1 MEAKLKH
8 LRRWAIQILD
18 ALKYLEGT
26 GIAPSTLSLKNIL
39 MDEEDNIKLY
49 NYGLGHMTNYGQ
61 NVDFPLRYPNYTP
74 PEHILST
81 EQCEPDMKATLWT
94 LGVIFCEVLYATSFW
109 KTTDLGVIFDS
120 ISDIRQWSLDNPN
133 ADFWSPLEI
142 AHININ
148 AIVLDF
154 LRGATSKIEK
164 NQVTEDETITM
175 LKLITGLLS
184 ANPSARPSLDE
195 AISILQPSTS
205 INAQSWKIGPFIR
218 SSTLEIDD
226 NDVANH
232 TSPKENS
239 NSLADISLS
248 EVYHLWKLAGGDVEM
263 EMKKLNL
270 LMATPAIELLPQL
283 CRVQDSKEIG
293 ASHLDS
299 GYLYSDATSVLC
311 LDELRLRLDDK
322 NRTDRDMFEWDTN
335 YFTVVD
341 ENDVSFLPQSSIL
354 ARETGSMDDNDDD
367 FVFVE
372 SSDFSQDAQSKATPP
387 VASNQSITSTSSG
400 QQPAST
406 TSTPSIRSNFS
417 FNSSTQVPRLP
428 LLQREKIP
436 HYQYHRIKLFSELL
450 AQYPASRKEIIHH
463 AQVDIPPALRGKV
476 WAAILGVESD
486 YEDVYKRLDKV
497 TDFGTDR
504 QIEVDVPRC
513 HQYNP
518 MLASS
523 TGHTKLRRLLKAWV
537 ADNKKL
543 VYWQGL
549 DSVCA
554 PFLVL
559 NFNEEALAYAC
570 VQKFIPKFLE
580 NFFLMDNAPVLQE
593 YLAIFRHILSFHDP
607 ELSTHLDLIGFMPDL
622 YAIPWFLTMFT
633 YVFPLDK
640 IYHLWDKLL
649 VGSSSIPLFTG
660 VAILRQIR
668 GVLLTSEFNDCITLF
683 SESFPEVD
691 IEKCLQSA
699 LSMFKVTPE
708 SVLRRVYNPDREQE
722 QEEAIMDMPSVEI
735 RKAELSPRITLQ
747 DYLKTISYGLGL
759 DIRSNAHFKAG
770 HMPLSMN
777 VQPQQLSTFAPIL
790 KKLNKKFH
798 TIITDQQ
805 LEGAEIA
812 AQLVKNGFSRVS
824 LLHGGVA
831 AIETSKQVDLCHCRP
846 QKQTTA
852 GFKSKGFDPPFVI
865 LRCKNAALTKQ
876 N

>member
-1 MEAKLKH
+1 MITSDRLFIVQESFETTMDSRRHGIVNMGMEDRLKQ

-18 ALKYLEGT
+18 ALKYLERAS
-26 GIAPSTLSLKNIL
+26 IAPLTLSLKNIL
-39 MDEEDNIKLY
+39 LDEKDNIKLY
-49 NYGLGHMTNYGQ
+49 NFGLGHMTNYGQ
-61 NVDFPLRYPNYTP
+61 NIDFPLRYPNYTP
-74 PEHILST
+74 PEHILPI
-81 EQCEPDMKATLWT
+81 EHREPDIQATLWM
-94 LGVIFCEVLYATSFW
+94 LGLMFCEILHATSFW
-109 KTTDLGVIFDS
+109 KSTDLGIIFDS
-120 ISDIRQWSLDNPN
+120 ISDIRQWSLDNPDAN
-133 ADFWSPLEI
+133 FWSHPEVTHL
-142 AHININ
+142 NID
-148 AIVLDF
+148 ADVLDF
-154 LRGATSKIEK
+154 LHGTTAKIENK
-164 NQVTEDETITM
+164 QEIDDETITM
-175 LKLITGLLS
+175 LRLISGLLS
-184 ANPSARPSLDE
+184 ANPAVRPSLDE
-195 AISILQPSTS
+195 AISILQPSS
-205 INAQSWKIGPFIR
+205 SMNALNWQIGPIIR
-218 SSTLEIDD
+218 SAALELDENDTVNQTSPKDKSSTL
-226 NDVANH
+226 
-232 TSPKENS
+232 
-239 NSLADISLS
+239 ADIPLS

-270 LMATPAIELLPQL
+270 LMATPAIELLPQI
-283 CRVQDSKEIG
+283 CRVKDSKEIG
-293 ASHLDS
+293 ARNSDS

-341 ENDVSFLPQSSIL
+341 ENDVSFLPQSSLL
-354 ARETGSMDDNDDD
+354 ARETGSIEDNDDE

-372 SSDFSQDAQSKATPP
+372 SSDFSPDALTRAIPP
-387 VASNQSITSTSSG
+387 VASDQSVASASSG
-400 QQPAST
+400 QQPASP
-406 TSTPSIRSNFS
+406 TSTPSMRSNLS
-417 FNSSTQVPRLP
+417 FNGSTQVPRLP

-436 HYQYHRIKLFSELL
+436 HYQYYRIKIFSELL

-463 AQVDIPPALRGKV
+463 AQVDIPPALRGQV

-486 YEDVYKRLDKV
+486 YEDVYDRLDKV

-523 TGHTKLRRLLKAWV
+523 TGHAKLRRLLKAWV

-559 NFNEEALAYAC
+559 NFNQEALAYAC

-593 YLAIFRHILSFHDP
+593 YLAIFRHILSYHDP

-633 YVFPLDK
+633 HVFPLDK

-668 GVLLTSEFNDCITLF
+668 GVLLTFEFNDCITLF

-708 SVLRRVYNPDREQE
+708 SVLRRVYNPDRELD

-735 RKAELSPRITLQ
+735 RKAELAPRITLQ
-747 DYLKTISYGLGL
+747 DCLKTMSYGLGL
-759 DIRSNAHFKAG
+759 DIRSNARFKAG

-805 LEGAEIA
+805 QEGAEARIHHEF
-812 AQLVKNGFSRVS
+812 KN
-824 LLHGGVA
+824 H
-831 AIETSKQVDLCHCRP
+831 LC
-846 QKQTTA
+846 QY
-852 GFKSKGFDPPFVI
+852 
-865 LRCKNAALTKQ
+865 L
-876 N
+876 